1 MTVDCVLQNSRAIF
15 AGSFQSGIIGRI
27 GRIGLKL
34 CACCAEGRAALFGVA
49 LGMTALS
56 PPLGPDRKA

>member
-15 AGSFQSGIIGRI
+15 AGSFQSGIID
-27 GRIGLKL
+27 RIGLKL
-34 CACCAEGRAALFGVA
+34 CACCAEDQAALFGVA